1 MSKDNANSPLDEEVK
16 DKIDTEDSST
26 SINEDTDKGTEDSST
41 SEDSESDISTL
52 DLVKDAIKE
61 KGEDKEDADDAEGS
75 SEKDEKSED
84 EDESKDDSE
93 TEDNESD
100 NPTEDELKHW
110 KPKTRKR
117 FEQLQAKY
125 RDVNTRLEKAEVDAG
140 FKREFDTFLE
150 SSNLSQKEA
159 NNLFDIGALMKSD
172 PVKALEAITPY
183 YNQLLEITGNVLPR
197 DLQEQVKDGYMTE
210 ENAIELSRQR
220 ASTAHYQNRDEQDR
234 VNRHQQVVQ
243 DQTNLSN
250 NIQTAL
256 TNLENSWQTSDPDYK
271 LKDSR
276 IQDRVKV
283 MWFEAN
289 RKGEMPRSVE
299 EAVRMVENVKRDVDK
314 EVRQFTPK
322 KQVNSIDSDSI
333 PGNTKPEPKTTLD
346 VIRQTVG
353 G

>member
-1 MSKDNANSPLDEEVK
+1 MSEDNTTSPLDEEVK
-16 DKIDTEDSST
+16 DKINDEDSST

-61 KGEDKEDADDAEGS
+61 KEEGKEDTDEAEGS
-75 SEKDEKSED
+75 SGEDEKSED
-84 EDESKDDSE
+84 EDKSKDESE

-100 NPTEDELKHW
+100 EPTEDELKHW

-125 RDVNTRLEKAEVDAG
+125 RDVSERLGKAEVDAG
-140 FKREFDTFLE
+140 FKQQFDTFLE
-150 SSNLSQKEA
+150 TSNLSQEEA

-172 PVKALEAITPY
+172 PAKALEAITPY

-197 DLQEQVKDGYMTE
+197 DLQEQVKNGYMTE
-210 ENAIELSRQR
+210 DNAIELSRQR
-220 ASTAHYQNRDEQDR
+220 ATNAHYQNRDEQDR
-234 VNRHQQVVQ
+234 VNRQQQVVQ
-243 DQTNLSN
+243 DQNRLFTD
-250 NIQTAL
+250 IQSAL

-271 LKDSR
+271 LKSSR

-289 RKGEMPRSVE
+289 RDNKMPRSVD

-314 EVRQFTPK
+314 EVRQFTPR
-322 KQVNSIDSDSI
+322 KQVNSIDSDAN